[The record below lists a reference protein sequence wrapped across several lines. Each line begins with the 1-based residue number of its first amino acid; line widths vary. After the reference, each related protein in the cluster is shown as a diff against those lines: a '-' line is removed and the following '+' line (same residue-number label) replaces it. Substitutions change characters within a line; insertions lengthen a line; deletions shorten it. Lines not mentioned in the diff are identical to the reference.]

1 MEKTSAEQA
10 KSTSPPFGG
19 GVRVWGDLPV
29 IGGVCRPKRYD
40 AGNQDNYYEE
50 LKVANRMRASK
61 NEAKGMSGESYVTA
75 KLEEFGFGVVQNNRH
90 DLGTDLLV
98 FVRDK
103 RGFDLGGLMGVQ
115 VKNWPSLVKKPSVD
129 NGRKGWWFRESA
141 DHFDYW
147 LGFAVPH
154 LVVLFDEDSKESY
167 WAHITE
173 DAVRSTGKGKKI
185 FIPLENVLNKES
197 VPSLIEIALSK
208 LPQPSWEGSILEG
221 ISEIPNEVRLRYA
234 LIAPRLIAPHP
245 NLTVSDISSVEAIAL
260 LSLKRIGEVT
270 ARYKEVQE
278 LLDPEKSAKSDD
290 LLWRLYSAL
299 FEWVVNEQ
307 VDSVLNF
314 PSADTEADIAAA
326 IEVIKATVL
335 FEKHLPQRACK
346 ELGDALARDDY
357 SPVDYAW
364 LQLHLVRNL
373 IEIGEFDQAQGL
385 ALEVSLIGQ
394 IEYKDP
400 SARYL
405 AGVAMD
411 FVFQLHSRVGSMGFE
426 AEEQNLTK
434 AIKARDTAAS
444 WWRTQILVSG
454 LSDFVEKTYS
464 QWSDNDDITIWKA
477 YDTVV
482 LRMRSASLIAGFA
495 ADTNNWR
502 YAVVLLARYFLVF
515 STDTNK
521 LVYALNL
528 LRIAG
533 AKNELKLAVSHFLR
547 FGPIEPLAQII
558 NELSLDDSTR
568 ISLRCD
574 FALIEKCAFIL
585 DANSVDKYALWLLRE
600 IENPS
605 KTYAFGFYH
614 WYVSKAIEVLAN
626 IYDACSSEVM
636 VKIHDHL
643 ITMPGVEDDL
653 RADAYSKLIASI
665 VEDDIAKG
673 KVWDSGKLAKLAARG
688 DNDET
693 NLKKAIERLVSTYDS
708 EIREGLLERIKAG
721 DIDALASWGN
731 LADLPKSAVQGMLGN
746 LSNQIETIIK
756 NAYSGACIVGAID
769 KLSVL
774 IKLNISHPDY
784 ANWQP
789 CLKML
794 HDQCVTPND
803 LVPGIK
809 VMINGYQ
816 KIPTGVANAMREPLT
831 RLVESVVIHDP
842 CPFASLFNADLR
854 GPASILLGILFPED
868 VPMAKITQMLRG
880 DVNLIGA
887 AVELLA
893 QRKEESSLLLFSA
906 LSQHKNYEVQK
917 AVVSALVK
925 WILEGVIPDESFA
938 LLKEVMADASV
949 SLTSVISPI
958 VYQYPHSD
966 AAERILGLLEEKDY
980 AVIHRHLEIIK
991 TKWEKEES

>member
-1 MEKTSAEQA
+1 M
-10 KSTSPPFGG
+10 
-19 GVRVWGDLPV
+19 VCLP
-29 IGGVCRPKRYD
+29 RRYD
-40 AGNQDNYYEE
+40 ADNQDNCSEE
-50 LKVANRMRASK
+50 LKMTSRMRASK

-75 KLEEFGFGVVQNNRH
+75 KLEEFGFGVAQNNRH

-98 FVRDK
+98 FVRDQ

-129 NGRKGWWFRESA
+129 NGREGWWFPESA
-141 DHFDYW
+141 DHFNYW
-147 LGFAVPH
+147 LDFPIPH
-154 LVVLFDEDSKESY
+154 LMVLFDDAAKESY
-167 WAHITE
+167 WVHITE
-173 DAVRSTGKGKKI
+173 DAVQSTGKGKKI
-185 FIPLENVLNKES
+185 FIPRENVLNKES
-197 VPSLIEIALSK
+197 IPSLIKIALSK

-221 ISEIPNEVRLRYA
+221 ASEIPNEVRLRYA

-260 LSLKRIGEVT
+260 LSLTRIDEVT
-270 ARYKEVQE
+270 VRYKEVQE

-290 LLWRLYSAL
+290 PLWRLYSAL
-299 FEWVVNEQ
+299 FEWVVNKQ

-326 IEVIKATVL
+326 VEVIKATVL
-335 FEKHLPQRACK
+335 SEKHLPQRACK
-346 ELGDALARDDY
+346 ELRDALTRDDY

-364 LQLHLVRNL
+364 LQLHLARNL
-373 IEIGEFDQAQGL
+373 IEIGEFDRAQGL

-411 FVFQLHSRVGSMGFE
+411 FVFQLHSRVQRMGFE

-444 WWRTQILVSG
+444 WWRTQIVVSG
-454 LSDFVEKTYS
+454 LSDFVEKTYL

-477 YDTVV
+477 YDAVV

-515 STDTNK
+515 STDTNE

-533 AKNELKLAVSHFLR
+533 AKNELKLAASHFLR
-547 FGPIEPLAQII
+547 FGPIEPLVQVV
-558 NELSLDDSTR
+558 NKLSLDDSTR

-574 FALIEKCAFIL
+574 FALIEKCASIL
-585 DANSVDKYALWLLRE
+585 DTNSVDKYALWLLQE

-605 KTYAFGFYH
+605 KTYVFGSYH

-653 RADAYSKLIASI
+653 CADAYSKLIASI

-708 EIREGLLERIKAG
+708 EIREGLLERIEAG

-746 LSNQIETIIK
+746 LSNKIETIIK
-756 NAYSGACIVGAID
+756 NAHSGASIVGAFD

-789 CLKML
+789 CLKMI
-794 HDQCVTPND
+794 HDQRVAPND

-831 RLVESVVIHDP
+831 RLVESGVIHDP
-842 CPFASLFNADLR
+842 WPFSSLFNADLR
-854 GPASILLGILFPED
+854 GPASILLGLLFPED
-868 VPMAKITQMLRG
+868 VPMAKITQMLRE
-880 DVNLIGA
+880 DASLIGA
-887 AVELLA
+887 AVDLLA
-893 QRKEESSLLLFSA
+893 QRKEEPSLLLFSA

-938 LLKEVMADASV
+938 LLKEIMADASV

-966 AAERILGLLEEKDY
+966 AAEKILGLLEGKNY
-980 AVIHRHLEIIK
+980 AVVSRNLEIIK

>member
-1 MEKTSAEQA
+1 
-10 KSTSPPFGG
+10 
-19 GVRVWGDLPV
+19 
-29 IGGVCRPKRYD
+29 
-40 AGNQDNYYEE
+40 
-50 LKVANRMRASK
+50 MRASK
-61 NEAKGMSGESYVTA
+61 NEAKGMSGESYVMA
-75 KLEEFGFGVVQNNRH
+75 KLEEFGFGVAQNNRH

-98 FVRDK
+98 FVRDQ

-115 VKNWPSLVKKPSVD
+115 VKNWPSLVNKPSVD

-260 LSLKRIGEVT
+260 LSLMRVNEVI

-290 LLWRLYSAL
+290 PLWRLYSAL
-299 FEWVVNEQ
+299 FEWVVNGQ
-307 VDSVLNF
+307 VKSVLNF
-314 PSADTEADIAAA
+314 PSTDAEADIAAA
-326 IEVIKATVL
+326 IGVIKATVL
-335 FEKHLPQRACK
+335 FEKHLPQHACK
-346 ELGDALARDDY
+346 ELKDVLTRDDY

-364 LQLHLVRNL
+364 LQLHLARNL
-373 IEIGEFDQAQGL
+373 IEIGEFDRAQGL

-411 FVFQLHSRVGSMGFE
+411 FVFQLHSRVQWMGFE

-477 YDTVV
+477 YDAVV

-502 YAVVLLARYFLVF
+502 YAVVLRACYFLVF
-515 STDTNK
+515 STDTNE

-533 AKNELKLAVSHFLR
+533 AKDELKLAASHFLR
-547 FGPIEPLAQII
+547 FGPIEPLVQVV

-574 FALIEKCAFIL
+574 FALIEKCAPIL
-585 DANSVDKYALWLLRE
+585 DTSSADKYALWLLRE

-605 KTYAFGFYH
+605 KTYAFRSHH
-614 WYVSKAIEVLAN
+614 WYVSEVIEMLAK
-626 IYDACSSEVM
+626 IYNACSSEVM

-643 ITMPGVEDDL
+643 IMMPGVQGD
-653 RADAYSKLIASI
+653 RHADAYSSLVDSI
-665 VEDDIAKG
+665 VEDDINKG

-688 DNDET
+688 DIDKAD
-693 NLKKAIERLVSTYDS
+693 LKKAIERLVSTHDS
-708 EIREGLLERIKAG
+708 EIREGLLERIEAG
-721 DIDALASWGN
+721 DIDALESWGN
-731 LADLPKSAVQGMLGN
+731 LTDLPKPAVQGMLGN
-746 LSNQIETIIK
+746 LSNQIDGIIK
-756 NAYSGACIVGAID
+756 DAHSREYKTVRFNR
-769 KLSVL
+769 LSVL
-774 IKLNISHPDY
+774 IKLNIWHPDC

-794 HDQCVTPND
+794 HDQCVSPED
-803 LVPGIK
+803 LVPGVK
-809 VMINGYQ
+809 VMINKYQ
-816 KIPTGVANAMREPLT
+816 KVPIDIACEMRKPLA
-831 RLVESVVIHDP
+831 RLAEHGLMYDRLPLSSSFSPDI
-842 CPFASLFNADLR
+842 R
-854 GPASILLGILFPED
+854 GPASLLLGLLFPED
-868 VPMAKITQMLRG
+868 VSMTKITQMLRG
-880 DVNLIGA
+880 DANLIKV

-893 QRKEESSLLLFSA
+893 QRKEESSLLLFST
-906 LSQHKNYEVQK
+906 LSQHDSYEVQK
-917 AVVSALVK
+917 AVASALVK
-925 WILEGVIPDESFA
+925 WILEGFIPDKSFA
-938 LLKEVMADASV
+938 LLKEIVADASV
-949 SLTSVISPI
+949 RLISAISLLVEQDP
-958 VYQYPHSD
+958 YSD
-966 AAERILGLLEEKDY
+966 ATEEIIGLLEEKDY
-980 AVIHRHLEIIK
+980 AVVSRNLEIIK
-991 TKWEKEES
+991 TKWEKEESQMRHS

>member
-1 MEKTSAEQA
+1 MTS
-10 KSTSPPFGG
+10 
-19 GVRVWGDLPV
+19 
-29 IGGVCRPKRYD
+29 
-40 AGNQDNYYEE
+40 
-50 LKVANRMRASK
+50 RMRASK

-75 KLEEFGFGVVQNNRH
+75 KLEEFGFGVAQNNRH

-98 FVRDK
+98 FVRDQ

-129 NGRKGWWFRESA
+129 NGREGWWFPESA
-141 DHFDYW
+141 DHFNYW
-147 LGFAVPH
+147 LDFPIPH
-154 LVVLFDEDSKESY
+154 LMVLFDDAAKESY
-167 WAHITE
+167 WVHITE
-173 DAVRSTGKGKKI
+173 DAVQSTGKGKKI
-185 FIPLENVLNKES
+185 FIPRENVLNKES
-197 VPSLIEIALSK
+197 IPSLIKIALSK

-221 ISEIPNEVRLRYA
+221 ASEIPNEVRLRYA

-245 NLTVSDISSVEAIAL
+245 NLTVSDISPVEAIAL
-260 LSLKRIGEVT
+260 LSLTRIDEVT
-270 ARYKEVQE
+270 VRYKEVQE
-278 LLDPEKSAKSDD
+278 LLDPEKSTKSDD
-290 LLWRLYSAL
+290 PLWRLYSAL
-299 FEWVVNEQ
+299 FEWVVNKQ

-326 IEVIKATVL
+326 VEVIKATVL
-335 FEKHLPQRACK
+335 SEKHLPQRACK
-346 ELGDALARDDY
+346 ELRDALTRDDY

-364 LQLHLVRNL
+364 LQLHLARNL
-373 IEIGEFDQAQGL
+373 IEIGEFDRAQGL

-411 FVFQLHSRVGSMGFE
+411 FVFQLHSRVQRMGFE

-444 WWRTQILVSG
+444 WWRTQIVVSG
-454 LSDFVEKTYS
+454 LSDFVEKTYL

-477 YDTVV
+477 YDAVV

-515 STDTNK
+515 STDTNE

-533 AKNELKLAVSHFLR
+533 AKNELKLAASHFLR
-547 FGPIEPLAQII
+547 FGPIEPLVQVV
-558 NELSLDDSTR
+558 NKLSLDDSTR

-574 FALIEKCAFIL
+574 FALIEKCASIL
-585 DANSVDKYALWLLRE
+585 DTNSVDKYALWLLQE

-605 KTYAFGFYH
+605 KTYVFGSYH

-653 RADAYSKLIASI
+653 CADAYSKLIASI

-708 EIREGLLERIKAG
+708 EIREGLLERIEAG

-746 LSNQIETIIK
+746 LSNKIETIIK
-756 NAYSGACIVGAID
+756 NAHSGASIVGAFD

-789 CLKML
+789 CLKMI
-794 HDQCVTPND
+794 HNQCVAPND

-831 RLVESVVIHDP
+831 RLVESGVIHDP
-842 CPFASLFNADLR
+842 WPFSSLFNADLR
-854 GPASILLGILFPED
+854 GPASILLGLLFPED
-868 VPMAKITQMLRG
+868 VPMAKITQMLRE
-880 DVNLIGA
+880 DASLIGA
-887 AVELLA
+887 AVDLLA
-893 QRKEESSLLLFSA
+893 QRKEELSLLLFSA

-938 LLKEVMADASV
+938 LLKEIMADASV

-966 AAERILGLLEEKDY
+966 AAEKILGLLEGKNY
-980 AVIHRHLEIIK
+980 AVVSRNLEIIK

>member
-1 MEKTSAEQA
+1 M
-10 KSTSPPFGG
+10 
-19 GVRVWGDLPV
+19 
-29 IGGVCRPKRYD
+29 
-40 AGNQDNYYEE
+40 
-50 LKVANRMRASK
+50 ANRMRASK

-115 VKNWPSLVKKPSVD
+115 VKNWPSLVNKPSVD

-197 VPSLIEIALSK
+197 IPSLIEIALSK

-221 ISEIPNEVRLRYA
+221 MSEIPDEVRLRYA

-260 LSLKRIGEVT
+260 LSLMRVNEVIE
-270 ARYKEVQE
+270 RYKEVQE

-290 LLWRLYSAL
+290 PLWRMYSAL
-299 FEWVVNEQ
+299 FKWVVNGQ
-307 VDSVLNF
+307 AGSVLNF
-314 PSADTEADIAAA
+314 SSADTEADIAAA

-335 FEKHLPQRACK
+335 FEKHLPQHACK
-346 ELGDALARDDY
+346 ELKDALTRDDY

-364 LQLHLVRNL
+364 LQLHLARNL
-373 IEIGEFDQAQGL
+373 IEIGEFDRAQGL

-411 FVFQLHSRVGSMGFE
+411 FVFQLHSRVRWMGFE

-528 LRIAG
+528 LRMAG
-533 AKNELKLAVSHFLR
+533 AKDELKLAVSHFLR
-547 FGPIEPLAQII
+547 FGPIEPLAQIV
-558 NELSLDDSTR
+558 NELFLDDSTR

-574 FALIEKCAFIL
+574 FALIKKCAPII
-585 DANSVDKYALWLLRE
+585 DTSSADKYALWLLRE

-605 KTYAFGFYH
+605 KTYAFGSYP
-614 WYVSKAIEVLAN
+614 WYVSKAIEVLAK

-688 DNDET
+688 DVDKT
-693 NLKKAIERLVSTYDS
+693 DLKNAIERLVSTHDS
-708 EIREGLLERIKAG
+708 EIREGLLERIESG
-721 DIDALASWGN
+721 DINALVSWGN
-731 LADLPKSAVQGMLGN
+731 LTDLPKPAVQGMLSN
-746 LSNQIETIIK
+746 LSNQIDDIIK
-756 NAYSGACIVGAID
+756 NAHSCEYKTVGFNR
-769 KLSVL
+769 LSVL
-774 IKLNISHPDY
+774 IKLNIWHPDC

-794 HDQCVTPND
+794 QDRLISPED
-803 LVPGIK
+803 LVPGVK
-809 VMINGYQ
+809 VMINKYQ
-816 KIPTGVANAMREPLT
+816 KVPIDIACEMRKPLA
-831 RLVESVVIHDP
+831 RLAEHGLMYDKLPLSSSFSPDI
-842 CPFASLFNADLR
+842 R
-854 GPASILLGILFPED
+854 GPASLLLGLLFPED
-868 VPMAKITQMLRG
+868 VSMTKITQMLRG
-880 DVNLIGA
+880 DANLIKV
-887 AVELLA
+887 AVEFLA
-893 QRKEESSLLLFSA
+893 QRKEESSLLLFST
-906 LSQHKNYEVQK
+906 LSQHDSYEVQK
-917 AVVSALVK
+917 AVASALVK
-925 WILEGVIPDESFA
+925 WILEGFVPDESFA
-938 LLKEVMADASV
+938 LLKEIVADASV
-949 SLTSVISPI
+949 SLTSVISLL
-958 VYQYPHSD
+958 VEQYPYSD
-966 AAERILGLLEEKDY
+966 ATEEIISLLEEKDY
-980 AVIHRHLEIIK
+980 AVVSRNLEIIK

>member
-1 MEKTSAEQA
+1 M
-10 KSTSPPFGG
+10 
-19 GVRVWGDLPV
+19 
-29 IGGVCRPKRYD
+29 
-40 AGNQDNYYEE
+40 
-50 LKVANRMRASK
+50 ANRMRASK
-61 NEAKGMSGESYVTA
+61 NEAKGMSGESYVMA
-75 KLEEFGFGVVQNNRH
+75 KLEEFGFGVAQNNRH

-98 FVRDK
+98 FVRDQ

-115 VKNWPSLVKKPSVD
+115 VKNWPSLVNKPSVD

-260 LSLKRIGEVT
+260 LSLMRVNEVI

-290 LLWRLYSAL
+290 PLWRLYSAL
-299 FEWVVNEQ
+299 FEWVVNGQ
-307 VDSVLNF
+307 VKSVLNF
-314 PSADTEADIAAA
+314 PSTDAEADIAAA
-326 IEVIKATVL
+326 IGVIKATVL
-335 FEKHLPQRACK
+335 FEKHLPQHACK
-346 ELGDALARDDY
+346 ELKDVLTRDDY

-364 LQLHLVRNL
+364 LQLHLARNL
-373 IEIGEFDQAQGL
+373 IEIGEFDRAQGL

-411 FVFQLHSRVGSMGFE
+411 FVFQLHSRVQWMGFE

-477 YDTVV
+477 YDAVV

-502 YAVVLLARYFLVF
+502 YAVVLRACYFLVF
-515 STDTNK
+515 STDTNE

-533 AKNELKLAVSHFLR
+533 AKDELKLAASHFLR
-547 FGPIEPLAQII
+547 FGPIEPLVQVV

-574 FALIEKCAFIL
+574 FALIEKCAPIL
-585 DANSVDKYALWLLRE
+585 DTSSADKYALWLLRE

-605 KTYAFGFYH
+605 KTYAFRSHH
-614 WYVSKAIEVLAN
+614 WYVSEVIEMLAK
-626 IYDACSSEVM
+626 IYNACSSEVM

-643 ITMPGVEDDL
+643 IMMPGVQGD
-653 RADAYSKLIASI
+653 RHADAYSSLVDSI
-665 VEDDIAKG
+665 VEDDINKG

-688 DNDET
+688 DIDKAD
-693 NLKKAIERLVSTYDS
+693 LKKAIERLVSTHDS
-708 EIREGLLERIKAG
+708 EIREGLLERIEAG
-721 DIDALASWGN
+721 DIDALESWGN
-731 LADLPKSAVQGMLGN
+731 LTDLPKPAVQGMLGN
-746 LSNQIETIIK
+746 LSNQIDGIIK
-756 NAYSGACIVGAID
+756 DAHSREYKTVRFNR
-769 KLSVL
+769 LSVL
-774 IKLNISHPDY
+774 IKLNIWHPDC

-794 HDQCVTPND
+794 HDQCVSPED
-803 LVPGIK
+803 LVPGVK
-809 VMINGYQ
+809 VMINKYQ
-816 KIPTGVANAMREPLT
+816 KVPIDIACEMRKPLA
-831 RLVESVVIHDP
+831 RLAEHGLMYDRLPLSSSFSPDI
-842 CPFASLFNADLR
+842 R
-854 GPASILLGILFPED
+854 GPASLLLGLLFPED
-868 VPMAKITQMLRG
+868 VSMTKITQMLRG
-880 DVNLIGA
+880 DANLIKV

-893 QRKEESSLLLFSA
+893 QRKEESSLLLFST
-906 LSQHKNYEVQK
+906 LSQHDSYEVQK
-917 AVVSALVK
+917 AVASALVK
-925 WILEGVIPDESFA
+925 WILEGFIPDKSFA
-938 LLKEVMADASV
+938 LLKEIVADASV
-949 SLTSVISPI
+949 RLISAISLLVEQDP
-958 VYQYPHSD
+958 YSD
-966 AAERILGLLEEKDY
+966 ATEEIIGLLEEKDY
-980 AVIHRHLEIIK
+980 AVVSRNLEIIK
-991 TKWEKEES
+991 TKWEKEESQMRHS

>member
-1 MEKTSAEQA
+1 M
-10 KSTSPPFGG
+10 
-19 GVRVWGDLPV
+19 
-29 IGGVCRPKRYD
+29 
-40 AGNQDNYYEE
+40 
-50 LKVANRMRASK
+50 ANRMRASK

-115 VKNWPSLVKKPSVD
+115 VKNWPSLVNKPSVD

-197 VPSLIEIALSK
+197 IPSLIEIALSK

-221 ISEIPNEVRLRYA
+221 MSEIPDEVRLRYA

-260 LSLKRIGEVT
+260 LSLMRVNEVIE
-270 ARYKEVQE
+270 RYKEVQE

-290 LLWRLYSAL
+290 PLWRMYSAL
-299 FEWVVNEQ
+299 FKWVVNGQ
-307 VDSVLNF
+307 AGSVLNF
-314 PSADTEADIAAA
+314 SSADTEADIAAA

-335 FEKHLPQRACK
+335 FEKHLPQHACK
-346 ELGDALARDDY
+346 ELKDALTRDDY

-364 LQLHLVRNL
+364 LQLHLARNL
-373 IEIGEFDQAQGL
+373 IEIGEFDRAQGL

-411 FVFQLHSRVGSMGFE
+411 FVFQLHSRVRWMGFE

-482 LRMRSASLIAGFA
+482 LRMCSASLIAGFA

-528 LRIAG
+528 LRMAG
-533 AKNELKLAVSHFLR
+533 AKDELKLAVSHFLR
-547 FGPIEPLAQII
+547 FGPIEPLAQIV
-558 NELSLDDSTR
+558 NELFLDDSTR

-574 FALIEKCAFIL
+574 FALIKKCAPII
-585 DANSVDKYALWLLRE
+585 DTSSADKYALWLLRE

-605 KTYAFGFYH
+605 KTYAFGSYP
-614 WYVSKAIEVLAN
+614 WYVSKAIEVLAK

-688 DNDET
+688 DVDKT
-693 NLKKAIERLVSTYDS
+693 DLKNAIERLVSTHDS
-708 EIREGLLERIKAG
+708 EIREGLLERIESG
-721 DIDALASWGN
+721 DINALVSWGN
-731 LADLPKSAVQGMLGN
+731 LTDLPKPAVQGMLSN
-746 LSNQIETIIK
+746 LSNQIDDIIK
-756 NAYSGACIVGAID
+756 NAHSCEYKTVGFNR
-769 KLSVL
+769 LSVL
-774 IKLNISHPDY
+774 IKLNIWHPDC

-794 HDQCVTPND
+794 QDRLISPED
-803 LVPGIK
+803 LVPGVK
-809 VMINGYQ
+809 VMINKYQ
-816 KIPTGVANAMREPLT
+816 KVPIDIACEMRKPLA
-831 RLVESVVIHDP
+831 RLAEHGLMYDKLPLSSSFSPDI
-842 CPFASLFNADLR
+842 R
-854 GPASILLGILFPED
+854 GPASLLLGLLFPED
-868 VPMAKITQMLRG
+868 VSMTKITQMLRG
-880 DVNLIGA
+880 DANLIKV
-887 AVELLA
+887 AVEFLA
-893 QRKEESSLLLFSA
+893 QRKEESSLLLFST
-906 LSQHKNYEVQK
+906 LSQHDSYEVQK
-917 AVVSALVK
+917 AVASALVK
-925 WILEGVIPDESFA
+925 WILEGFVPDESFA
-938 LLKEVMADASV
+938 LLKEIVADASV
-949 SLTSVISPI
+949 SLTSVISLL
-958 VYQYPHSD
+958 VEQYPYSD
-966 AAERILGLLEEKDY
+966 ATEEIISLLEEKDY
-980 AVIHRHLEIIK
+980 AVVSRNLEIIK